1 PRVARN
7 QAGQVVWR
15 WESDAFG
22 STAANEDPAGTGTST
37 TVNLR
42 FPGQYF
48 DKESGLFYN
57 LNRYYDPTIGRYI
70 SPDPIGLAGGLNSFG
85 YASQN
90 PLSFTDPDG
99 LQATA
104 VLGGFGG
111 GSSVAGA
118 GATAGLGASAAV
130 AGAGL
135 AGYGLGTLLY
145 PYVEPAISKAVD
157 WCMSTSADRE
167 QKCWAAYQAQIRICK
182 MSPTAAA
189 RKQCYARAADIYGDC
204 LRGKN

>member
-1 PRVARN
+1 M
-7 QAGQVVWR
+7 QYYD
-15 WESDAFG
+15 S
-22 STAANEDPAGTGTST
+22 STGRYIQSDPAG
-37 TVNLR
+37 L
-42 FPGQYF
+42 Q
-48 DKESGLFYN
+48 
-57 LNRYYDPTIGRYI
+57 
-70 SPDPIGLAGGLNSFG
+70 GGINTFG
-85 YASQN
+85 YANQN
-90 PLSFTDPDG
+90 PLGYTDPDG

-111 GSSVAGA
+111 GSSAAGA
-118 GATAGLGASAAV
+118 GATAGLGAGAAV

-145 PYVEPAISKAVD
+145 PYIEPAVSKAVD

-182 MSPTAAA
+182 MSPTPAA
-189 RKQCYARAADIYGDC
+189 RKQCYARAADIYGNC